1 MTVTSRGISF
11 CLSSNNTTS
20 SPLYPASIK
29 RKSVPEEKSNEEL
42 PAGIGDDY
50 TYSPLVI
57 DYYLQMGDMTLWLI
71 DFGQRYWK

>member
-1 MTVTSRGISF
+1 M
-11 CLSSNNTTS
+11 SSNNKTS

-57 DYYLQMGDMTLWLI
+57 DYDLKMSDTALRWIG
-71 DFGQRYWK
+71 F